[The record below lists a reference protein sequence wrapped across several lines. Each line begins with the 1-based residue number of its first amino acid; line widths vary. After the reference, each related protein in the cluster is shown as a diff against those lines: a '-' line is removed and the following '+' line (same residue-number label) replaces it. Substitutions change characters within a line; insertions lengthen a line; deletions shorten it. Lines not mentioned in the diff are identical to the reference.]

1 MFYYVRVW
9 SITWEGNRCYEVLN
23 VKKINS
29 EHLLQILKNYT
40 SGAYE
45 IEIMGYEEDNDE
57 QN

>member
-9 SITWEGNRCYEVLN
+9 SITWEGNRCYEV
-23 VKKINS
+23 
-29 EHLLQILKNYT
+29 LKNYT